1 MVKRRT
7 EHSVRRFFVQDA
19 FHDEAVIQNYGAY
32 RRTGSHRVG
41 QARTEGGMAVG
52 AFEEVAA
59 LLPPELSRGAWALP
73 GSVKRRAQELRLRA
87 GREPTVVIDGQEF
100 PIPGCAAVTTRDL
113 SLTMEI
119 ATCSSAH
126 TALESIKRGYFT
138 VKGGHRIG
146 LCGKAAVEEGR
157 VRNLNGLSSLN
168 LRIAHD
174 VVGCGE
180 ETYSALLQG
189 GRFQGA
195 LLMGPPGSGKTT
207 LLRDLVRLL
216 SDGGLRVGLCDE
228 RGEVAAL
235 WEGLPQLDVGSRTD
249 VMEGLPKAQGLLA
262 LLRGM
267 NPQVLACDEITDPA
281 DMAALEICANCGV
294 TLLATVH
301 GVDQADLRGKPLYRG
316 ILERHLFSSLVKVSQ
331 LGCKVESLTW

>member
-1 MVKRRT
+1 MR
-7 EHSVRRFFVQDA
+7 
-19 FHDEAVIQNYGAY
+19 
-32 RRTGSHRVG
+32 
-41 QARTEGGMAVG
+41 VG

-59 LLPPELSRGAWALP
+59 LLPSELNRAVQTLP
-73 GSVKRRAQELRLRA
+73 GPVKRRAQELRLRVGRA
-87 GREPTVVIDGQEF
+87 PTVALDGREL
-100 PIPGCAAVTTRDL
+100 PIPGGIDVTARALAMTL
-113 SLTMEI
+113 EI
-119 ATCSSAH
+119 ATRSSAH
-126 TALESIKRGYFT
+126 TALESVRQGYFT

-146 LCGKAAVEEGR
+146 LCGRVAVEGGR

-168 LRIAHD
+168 LRIAHA

-180 ETYSALLQG
+180 EVYPTLFSG
-189 GRFQGA
+189 EEFQGA

-216 SDGGLRVGLCDE
+216 SDRGLRVGLCDE

-235 WEGLPQLDVGSRTD
+235 WEGLPQFDVGEHTD

-281 DMAALEICANCGV
+281 DVSALETCANCGV
-294 TLLATVH
+294 ALLATIH
-301 GVDQADLRGKPLYRG
+301 AADRADLEKKPLYRTL
-316 ILERHLFSSLVKVSQ
+316 LERRLFARVVTVAQ
-331 LGCKVESLTW
+331 GACGVEELPW